1 MDIRLQE
8 MGFTKD
14 SYFQFHKRYGIYKVK
29 ILLKY
34 KDYEIQ
40 DLKTCIEIFKHDDM
54 IESIE
59 FSHSSNYF
67 LSFII
72 DVVDKKVNSLSI
84 TEEKSEIEILSEFV
98 DKKISQGI
106 SDKNFK
112 IEIPLKIWEMLKNKQ
127 D

>member
-40 DLKTCIEIFKHDDM
+40 DLKTCIEIFK
-54 IESIE
+54 
-59 FSHSSNYF
+59 N
-67 LSFII
+67 
-72 DVVDKKVNSLSI
+72 
-84 TEEKSEIEILSEFV
+84 
-98 DKKISQGI
+98 Q
-106 SDKNFK
+106 
-112 IEIPLKIWEMLKNKQ
+112 
-127 D
+127 